1 MGENE
6 MLDIL
11 EIIKEAYEKGD
22 FETKLAITVMFLLND
37 MNSAEDNIK
46 QIQSNQKNFALVL
59 EQHEKSIQEIEKK
72 LKDYEPKKNI

>member
-1 MGENE
+1 

-22 FETKLAITVMFLLND
+22 IETKLAITVMFLIDD
-37 MNSAEDNIK
+37 MNKAEKNIK
-46 QIQSNQKNFALVL
+46 EIQTNQTNFALVL